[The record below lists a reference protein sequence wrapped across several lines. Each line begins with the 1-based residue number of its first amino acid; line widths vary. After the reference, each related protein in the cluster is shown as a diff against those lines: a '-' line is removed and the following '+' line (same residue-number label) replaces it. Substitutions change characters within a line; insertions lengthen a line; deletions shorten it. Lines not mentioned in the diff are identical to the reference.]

1 MNQIAIKFLSDIGFL
16 RSLLGLGALVVI
28 LFVPAPGTRV
38 MLHGYEMINTLLFPT
53 LAPLIFMVLLLD
65 TLITRVMMIDS
76 VGSATQRLRLI
87 IWFDLALA
95 TLIAVRWYGFFA
107 ALWQ

>member
-76 VGSATQRLRLI
+76 VGSATQRFRLI